1 MLDWC
6 IRHARIVDGSGNPWF
21 RGDVGIQAG
30 RIVAVGTLGDVHA
43 TREVDAGD
51 RCLAPGFIDA
61 HTHSDFSL
69 PRFPRAESRISQGVT
84 TEVGGN
90 CGFSPFP
97 VEPSRLDLLRDS
109 SSFIAANLSWDWR
122 SAADFFRHLEA
133 RPLSLNRI
141 PLVAHGA
148 VRIAVMGFE
157 RRPPTAD
164 EMARMKALV
173 ADAMEAGAVGLSS
186 GLAYAP
192 GIFSGP
198 EELIELCRVVA
209 RYGGV
214 YATHMRDQEAGLLD
228 SVEESLRVGREAM
241 VPVQISHH
249 KAMGEAYWGRV
260 KDSLAR
266 VDEARKAGQ
275 DVTLDAYPYTAVST
289 TVTRFLPAWTL
300 EGGVG
305 ALLERLRAADQRE
318 NILREAGADRSVKWG
333 NVLVAAMRKPE
344 HKSYEGMTLQDVGLA
359 RRRPPLEAAV
369 DLIVADGA
377 PFPIIRFV
385 MAEED
390 VRYVLRHPAVMIG
403 SDGYAISPALG
414 SKPHPRSYGT
424 FTRVLGEY
432 VREQRVLSLEEA
444 VRKMTSFPATR
455 FGLWDRGLIR
465 PGLVADLV
473 LFDATAVKDT
483 ATFEEPHRY
492 SDGIAWVMVGG
503 QIVWQ
508 EGQDT
513 GAVAGRVL
521 RANRRA

>member
-1 MLDWC
+1 MTMLDWR
-6 IRHARIVDGSGNPWF
+6 IRNARIVDGSGNPWF

-30 RIVAVGTLGDVHA
+30 RIVAVGNLGSARAVC
-43 TREVDAGD
+43 ELDAAD

-109 SSFIAANLSWDWR
+109 SSFIATNLAWDWR
-122 SAADFFRHLEA
+122 SAADFFRHLEGK
-133 RPLSLNRI
+133 PLSLNFI

-148 VRIAVMGFE
+148 VRVAVMGFD

-164 EMARMKALV
+164 ELGRMEALV
-173 ADAMEAGAVGLSS
+173 AEAMEAGAAGISS

-192 GIFSGP
+192 GVFS
-198 EELIELCRVVA
+198 EADELIALCRVVA
-209 RYGGV
+209 RYGGI

-228 SVEESLRVGREAM
+228 SVEESLRVGREAG

-266 VDEARKAGQ
+266 VDEARRDGQ
-275 DVTLDAYPYTAVST
+275 DVTLDVYPYTAVST

-300 EGGVG
+300 EGGVA
-305 ALLERLRAADQRE
+305 ALLDRLGAADVRAK
-318 NILREAGADRSVKWG
+318 ILAEASADGAVKWE
-333 NVLVAAMRKPE
+333 NVRIAALRKPA
-344 HKSYEGMTLQDVGLA
+344 HARYEGMTLEGLGKDVGK
-359 RRRPPLEAAV
+359 PPLAAAV
-369 DLIVADGA
+369 ELILADGA

-385 MAEED
+385 MSEED
-390 VRYVLRHPAVMIG
+390 VRTVLRHPAVMIG
-403 SDGYAISPALG
+403 SDGYAIAPALG

-432 VREQRVLSLEEA
+432 VREKRVLTLEDA
-444 VRKMTSFPATR
+444 IRKMTSFPAAR
-455 FGLWDRGLIR
+455 FGLSDRGMIR
-465 PGLVADLV
+465 PGHMADLT
-473 LFDATAVKDT
+473 LFDA
-483 ATFEEPHRY
+483 ATFEAPHQY
-492 SDGIAWVMVGG
+492 SEGIAWVMVGG

-508 EGQDT
+508 DGRDT

-521 RANRRA
+521 RIGKS